1 MAMSNRTTMQ
11 ESQISSQEEK
21 SRTQLIAEENA
32 RIYLEADERAEERN
46 LEMLRQL
53 VKKMKQS

>member
-1 MAMSNRTTMQ
+1 MSNRTTMQ

-53 VKKMKQS
+53 VKKMKQSS

>member
-1 MAMSNRTTMQ
+1 MSNRTTMQ

-32 RIYLEADERAEERN
+32 RIYLEADEREEERKP
-46 LEMLRQL
+46 L
-53 VKKMKQS
+53 SHSH

>member
-1 MAMSNRTTMQ
+1 MSNRTTMQ

>member
-1 MAMSNRTTMQ
+1 MSNRTTMQ
-11 ESQISSQEEK
+11 ESQILSQEEK

>member
-1 MAMSNRTTMQ
+1 MSNRTTMQ

-21 SRTQLIAEENA
+21 NRTQLIAEENA

>member
-1 MAMSNRTTMQ
+1 MSNRTTMQ

-21 SRTQLIAEENA
+21 SHTQLIAEENA